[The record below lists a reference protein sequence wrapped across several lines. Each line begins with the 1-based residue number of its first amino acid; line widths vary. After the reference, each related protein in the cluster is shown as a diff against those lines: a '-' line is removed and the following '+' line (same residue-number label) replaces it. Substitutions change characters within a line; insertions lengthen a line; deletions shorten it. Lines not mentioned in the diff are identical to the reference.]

1 MPLRVDISTPWSS
14 DEFMIAAMRLLLAL
28 SGLLIIYIDP
38 SEPDCYVALTY
49 STLVFYV
56 VYSAIL
62 YILALRHS
70 LLLQSVRTIAHWV
83 DVGWYTLLIAL
94 SSGTNSVFFFGFYFS
109 ILVASFRWGFASG
122 LRVTL
127 VSTVLFTTVG
137 FKTAP
142 EPAFE
147 LSRFLLRP
155 TFLLV
160 LGYMVAR
167 WGGFEIMLNRTI
179 SSIMAQLRAFYDAD
193 ACLLVQLNKSTGH
206 VRRVDRR
213 DPEAAMPAEP
223 IPEGLARILGALPP
237 EQALVY
243 GCEPRIWGWWPR
255 AHDYGYAVAKGE
267 RTAGRQDPPE
277 ESGTLATVL
286 DCQSFVT
293 VPLRFYGETIS
304 RLYLIAQRRHAFQMS
319 DVDFLLQVSEHIM
332 PILDNIRLVDQLASG
347 AAEEERRRIARDLH
361 DSVIQPYIGLQI
373 GLAAVRQKLAA
384 GGAEVASDIER
395 LIEMTSVGV
404 SAHLSAW
411 LSSSFHLKVKGV
423 RSCNRASST

>member
-1 MPLRVDISTPWSS
+1 MLLGVDMSTSWSG

-38 SEPDCYVALTY
+38 SEPDRYVALTY
-49 STLVFYV
+49 SPLVFYV
-56 VYSAIL
+56 VYSATL
-62 YILALRHS
+62 CILALRHS
-70 LLLQSVRTIAHWV
+70 LLLRSVRTIAHWV

-147 LSRFLLRP
+147 LNRFLLRP

-160 LGYMVAR
+160 LGYMVAH
-167 WGGFEIMLNRTI
+167 WGGFEIMLNRRLTLLKDVTALANPRFGVARTI

-193 ACLLVQLNKSTGH
+193 VCLLVQLNKSTGH

-213 DPEAAMPAEP
+213 DPEAAMYAEP

-243 GCEPRIWGWWPR
+243 GCEPRIWGWLAEGARPRLRCGKGR
-255 AHDYGYAVAKGE
+255 AHGGPARPARGE
-267 RTAGRQDPPE
+267 RNTRDRPRLPVVRHRAAALSRGD
-277 ESGTLATVL
+277 
-286 DCQSFVT
+286 DQSALSHR
-293 VPLRFYGETIS
+293 PAS
-304 RLYLIAQRRHAFQMS
+304 ARLP
-319 DVDFLLQVSEHIM
+319 DV
-332 PILDNIRLVDQLASG
+332 
-347 AAEEERRRIARDLH
+347 RRRLPPPG
-361 DSVIQPYIGLQI
+361 Q
-373 GLAAVRQKLAA
+373 
-384 GGAEVASDIER
+384 
-395 LIEMTSVGV
+395 
-404 SAHLSAW
+404 
-411 LSSSFHLKVKGV
+411 
-423 RSCNRASST
+423 

>member
-14 DEFMIAAMRLLLAL
+14 DEFMIAAMRFLLAL

-38 SEPDCYVALTY
+38 SEPDRYVALTY
-49 STLVFYV
+49 STLVSYV
-56 VYSAIL
+56 VYSATL

-70 LLLQSVRTIAHWV
+70 LLLRSVRTIAHWV

-147 LSRFLLRP
+147 LNRFLLRP

-160 LGYMVAR
+160 LGYMVAH
-167 WGGFEIMLNRTI
+167 WGGFEIMLKRRLTLLKDVTALANPRFGVDRTI

-193 ACLLVQLNKSTGH
+193 ACLLVQSNKSTAVH
-206 VRRVDRR
+206 QVRRVDRR
-213 DPEAAMPAEP
+213 DPEAAMHAEP

-243 GCEPRIWGWWPR
+243 GCEPRIWG
-255 AHDYGYAVAKGE
+255 
-267 RTAGRQDPPE
+267 
-277 ESGTLATVL
+277 
-286 DCQSFVT
+286 
-293 VPLRFYGETIS
+293 
-304 RLYLIAQRRHAFQMS
+304 
-319 DVDFLLQVSEHIM
+319 
-332 PILDNIRLVDQLASG
+332 
-347 AAEEERRRIARDLH
+347 
-361 DSVIQPYIGLQI
+361 
-373 GLAAVRQKLAA
+373 
-384 GGAEVASDIER
+384 
-395 LIEMTSVGV
+395 
-404 SAHLSAW
+404 
-411 LSSSFHLKVKGV
+411 
-423 RSCNRASST
+423 